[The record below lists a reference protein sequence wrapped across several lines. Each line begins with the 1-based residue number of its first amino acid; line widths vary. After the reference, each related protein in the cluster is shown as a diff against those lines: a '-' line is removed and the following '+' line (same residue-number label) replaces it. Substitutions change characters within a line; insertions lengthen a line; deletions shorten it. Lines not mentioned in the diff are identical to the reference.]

1 MPNIIQELQM
11 QLVRVQLLLPRLD
24 PIASSEAEK
33 LLRYG
38 RQAMALNQYED
49 MREALDELK
58 EFGIQKKP
66 EPAP

>member
-11 QLVRVQLLLPRLD
+11 QLVRVQLLVPRLD
-24 PIASSEAEK
+24 PVASSEAEK

-58 EFGIQKKP
+58 AFGIQKKA